1 MYEPGV
7 VLVRDVWKYEAA
19 WLGLLLQGAVVVVK
33 TRRSGRKAG
42 PSRPNSDVTWFVP
55 VYLWGIAS
63 VLHVHWSLAGG
74 TFTQCW
80 GRSPWAF
87 AEHAAFSG
95 MMLIGVVSLC
105 FVSEHAARRCGLP
118 ARASQATLPI
128 AVVAAIL
135 SSAVCWTAS
144 LLLFLPI

>member
-7 VLVRDVWKYEAA
+7 VLIRDVWKYEAA
-19 WLGLLLQGAVVVVK
+19 WLGLLLQGVVVVK

-80 GRSPWAF
+80 GPSPWAF

-95 MMLIGVVSLC
+95 MMLIGVVSCASCRKTLRGDAGSRPALYKALC
-105 FVSEHAARRCGLP
+105 PSRLLP
-118 ARASQATLPI
+118 QS
-128 AVVAAIL
+128 
-135 SSAVCWTAS
+135 
-144 LLLFLPI
+144 